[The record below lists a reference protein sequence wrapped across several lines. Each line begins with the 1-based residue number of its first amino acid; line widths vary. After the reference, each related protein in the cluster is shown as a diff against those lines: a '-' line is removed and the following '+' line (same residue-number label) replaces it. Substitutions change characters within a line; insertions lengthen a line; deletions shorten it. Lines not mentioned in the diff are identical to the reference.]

1 MPPKQGIKQT
11 HDFFSS
17 FCLFVCLVWYQEVQ
31 GCVVEKTTVFSLSNT
46 WVKIEMWHSTGK
58 NAITKKGKLRYHHK
72 SAPLLIPVVWVWALA
87 WVLFCVVLCSRVRC
101 FTLTELLLRRSI
113 NGYWKTVEE
122 TSKNAPGLPVI
133 DKPSTHITCHTALYA
148 TETTKISPNSYKYR
162 PGGP

>member
-11 HDFFSS
+11 HNFF
-17 FCLFVCLVWYQEVQ
+17 FQFLFVCLL
-31 GCVVEKTTVFSLSNT
+31 GLISGSARLCCKKTTVFSLSNT

-148 TETTKISPNSYKYR
+148 TETTKISPNSYKFW

>member
-1 MPPKQGIKQT
+1 MI
-11 HDFFSS
+11 FFSS
-17 FCLFVCLVWYQEVQ
+17 CLFVCLLGLISGSARLCCWKDN
-31 GCVVEKTTVFSLSNT
+31 CVFSQQYLSEDWN
-46 WVKIEMWHSTGK
+46 V
-58 NAITKKGKLRYHHK
+58 TKHRQECNYEKGKLRYHHK

-122 TSKNAPGLPVI
+122 TSKNAPGSPVI
-133 DKPSTHITCHTALYA
+133 DKPSTRITCHTALYA